1 MNTITTHTAGLS
13 VLVVAVLALVPLS
26 GCTDWIKAVFYI
38 DHMET
43 ENRTSRMHVDR
54 IIDALELGPG
64 RRVADIGAGSG
75 LFTRKMA
82 ERVSPGGTV
91 YAIDINKK
99 LLGHIEKSSEGL
111 PVRTVLAVEDDP
123 KVPSRVDLI
132 FICDTLHYI
141 DKPALYVEKM
151 AMHLDPGGRIAV
163 IDFKKNWPP
172 MSNRFTVDELKGW
185 MKGGGLV
192 ATREFD
198 FIEDEFFIVFVKK

>member
-1 MNTITTHTAGLS
+1 MNIITTHTAGLG

-82 ERVSPGGTV
+82 ERVSPGGMV
-91 YAIDINKK
+91 YAVDINKK
-99 LLGHIEKSSEGL
+99 LLAHIEKSAGEL
-111 PVRTVLAVEDDP
+111 PIRTVLAVEDDP

-132 FICDTLHYI
+132 FICDTLHYV
-141 DKPALYVEKM
+141 DQPARYIEKM

-163 IDFKKNWPP
+163 IDFRKNWPP
-172 MSNRFTVDELKGW
+172 MSNRFTVEELQGW
-185 MKGGGLV
+185 MRGAGLEPV
-192 ATREFD
+192 REYD

>member
-1 MNTITTHTAGLS
+1 MNTITTHTAGLG

-26 GCTDWIKAVFYI
+26 GCTDWLKAVFYI

-123 KVPSRVDLI
+123 KVPTRVDLI

-141 DKPALYVEKM
+141 DKPARYVEKM

-185 MKGGGLV
+185 MKGAGLV